1 MLNSIFVIVPISS
14 ILALSFAYFFYKQMM
29 KSPEGTEKMQTIAK
43 HVRKGAFAYLKQQYK
58 VVLIVFLILSAIFSF
73 MAYVL
78 GIQNGWVPV
87 AFLTGGCFSA
97 LAGFFGMKAATSASA
112 RVANACRKS
121 LNGGLKLAFR
131 SGAVMGLVVVGLVLA
146 DISFW
151 FGSQSFY

>member
-1 MLNSIFVIVPISS
+1 
-14 ILALSFAYFFYKQMM
+14 
-29 KSPEGTEKMQTIAK
+29 
-43 HVRKGAFAYLKQQYK
+43 
-58 VVLIVFLILSAIFSF
+58 

-112 RVANACRKS
+112 RVANACRY
-121 LNGGLKLAFR
+121 LF
-131 SGAVMGLVVVGLVLA
+131 LV
-146 DISFW
+146 